1 MRAMKTTIEVG
12 FAMASASAKT
22 TVMKPRQPNIDELLH
37 ALAISCGGW
46 YSSSSSSKR
55 RHQRCH
61 KQLVVL
67 PVQVRCALLREK
79 KERRWERRKALMAM
93 QLG

>member
-46 YSSSSSSKR
+46 YSSSSSSSSRITGDKSSCNSSPPPP
-55 RHQRCH
+55 HHHAFLCAPQR
-61 KQLVVL
+61 
-67 PVQVRCALLREK
+67 
-79 KERRWERRKALMAM
+79 
-93 QLG
+93 